1 MQNLPKLSPSPDKPV
16 TETSET
22 AATQPVDSTIDSAA
36 LSRFIARRAERHFWI
51 SALPPLLF
59 VGVAMS
65 LRNPVPTNGVESTA
79 VIMAA
84 QNQAPITV
92 LTAQETLVTSLKPIG
107 GFAML
112 SGELQPAIQ
121 VRGEAPIGGRVAE
134 VLVRPGQKVNVGD
147 PILRVES
154 KVKAPGSRS
163 ALRKQASAEAAQVAA
178 ARQQES
184 LQSKLSARQEKL
196 LAAQQ
201 RVAAARQR
209 VAQARAVVGR
219 LAKGERVT
227 RSEVA
232 ALATPELSTRLAA
245 RGSLATRRNEAR
257 EAAETASKT
266 ASWRA
271 AKKEAEQARR
281 DADHALAAF
290 NDAKREAQKA
300 AREAT
305 AKKQAVKDA
314 QAQLAKAQGEGKG
327 DTKEAKTKD
336 PKTEALEET
345 RTALAKAQV
354 AAQDAETKA
363 DDLQK
368 AATLAESK
376 SERSRK
382 AANEADARLAKL
394 PEPVSTATPEKA
406 ARPTAAPDAAP
417 ATSLS
422 ASEAMKLAEAA
433 LDESK
438 DAAAEA
444 ERLKSEINS
453 YARQV
458 KNLHAELNSTS
469 ANLES
474 AQMAVVESKIA
485 EKLEAVR
492 APATGVVLDVA
503 DSASHVAPGETI
515 IAIGRPDQLAV
526 RLKDATD
533 SWKTLKIGA
542 QLPASI
548 QEGAQKTAVL
558 AELQDITA
566 PKNGSPAIL
575 TTVIANP
582 RREDGTGR
590 RFRPGLAVQCS
601 IPRPGAR
608 DALSVPSAALW
619 RDEAGQSL
627 VAVLVP
633 LETKLQ
639 PSADS
644 PEAALSNDTFHVQ
657 WRVVTTGQGDALQQE
672 IAGGLQPGE
681 RIALRPAPLRE
692 LTQKHG
698 PYALIQL
705 SA

>member
-1 MQNLPKLSPSPDKPV
+1 MKPSPSAPESVPDNV
-16 TETSET
+16 VAETSET
-22 AATQPVDSTIDSAA
+22 TITKPAESEP

-65 LRNPVPTNGVESTA
+65 LRNPVPTNGVESAA

-92 LTAQETLVTSLKPIG
+92 LTAQETMVTSLKSIG
-107 GFAML
+107 GFATL

-121 VRGEAPIGGRVAE
+121 VRGEAPIGGRITE
-134 VLVRPGQKVNVGD
+134 VLVRLGQKVNVGD

-154 KVKAPGSRS
+154 QVKAPGSRS

-178 ARQQES
+178 ARQQET
-184 LQSKLSARQEKL
+184 LQTKLTTRQEKL

-201 RVAAARQR
+201 RVAQAKQR

-219 LAKGERVT
+219 LAKGERIT

-232 ALATPELSTRLAA
+232 ALATPELSTRLAS
-245 RGSLATRRNEAR
+245 RGSLAKRRNGAR
-257 EAAETASKT
+257 EAAEVISKT
-266 ASWRA
+266 SSWRA
-271 AKKEAEQARR
+271 AKKEAEQAQRN
-281 DADHALAAF
+281 ADLALSAA
-290 NDAKREAQKA
+290 NEAKRDAQKA
-300 AREAT
+300 AKEAT
-305 AKKQAVKDA
+305 SKKQAVKDA
-314 QAQLAKAQGEGKG
+314 QTQLAKVQGEGKG
-327 DTKEAKTKD
+327 DVKEA
-336 PKTEALEET
+336 KTEALEEA

-382 AANEADARLAKL
+382 TAYESDARLAKL
-394 PEPVSTATPEKA
+394 PEPVSI
-406 ARPTAAPDAAP
+406 AAPDKTAKP
-417 ATSLS
+417 AETPTAVSTSLS
-422 ASEAMKLAEAA
+422 ANEAMKLAQAA
-433 LDESK
+433 LDESR

-469 ANLES
+469 ANLET

-526 RLKDATD
+526 RLKDNSDA
-533 SWKTLKIGA
+533 WKALKIGT

-548 QEGAQKTAVL
+548 QDGTQKTPVL
-558 AELQDITA
+558 AEVQEITA
-566 PKNGSPAIL
+566 PKNGAPAIL
-575 TTVIANP
+575 NTVIANP
-582 RREDGTGR
+582 RRDDGTGR

-608 DALSVPSAALW
+608 DMLSIPSAALW
-619 RDEAGQSL
+619 RDEAGKPL

-633 LETKLQ
+633 VEANLQ
-639 PSADS
+639 PGEPL
-644 PEAALSNDTFHVQ
+644 PELAQDKGTFHVQ
-657 WRVVTTGQGDALQQE
+657 WRTVTTGQGDALQQE

-681 RIALRPAPLRE
+681 RIALRPAPLHE